1 MSIRKISTITST
13 STFGTPKGL
22 MKILFF
28 AAAFHGIFMISCK
41 TPSQN
46 ANSAS
51 VNSLSMSESMSYHS
65 FLPLVEAFTPNK
77 FMISTRVPPISRSLA
92 SRSVASTVTVG
103 NRLVSSDREQGR
115 RWTTFHKK
123 SHRSISSC
131 LNMLSSEDTEEESVP
146 LTNGGND
153 NDTLNFDIENSS
165 NNITDQNITS
175 NTSLGPSSSS
185 SLSRMSS
192 QQSEL
197 IMSSLGEFDPSKKI
211 PVKREVLVGDPQ
223 IKIRKKEKSVTAI
236 LQELAAIQQ
245 QGPRKYCI
253 LGTRHC
259 SYLHQQIIE
268 LL

>member
-1 MSIRKISTITST
+1 
-13 STFGTPKGL
+13 
-22 MKILFF
+22 
-28 AAAFHGIFMISCK
+28 
-41 TPSQN
+41 
-46 ANSAS
+46 
-51 VNSLSMSESMSYHS
+51 
-65 FLPLVEAFTPNK
+65 
-77 FMISTRVPPISRSLA
+77 
-92 SRSVASTVTVG
+92 
-103 NRLVSSDREQGR
+103 
-115 RWTTFHKK
+115 
-123 SHRSISSC
+123 
-131 LNMLSSEDTEEESVP
+131 MLSSEDTEEESVP